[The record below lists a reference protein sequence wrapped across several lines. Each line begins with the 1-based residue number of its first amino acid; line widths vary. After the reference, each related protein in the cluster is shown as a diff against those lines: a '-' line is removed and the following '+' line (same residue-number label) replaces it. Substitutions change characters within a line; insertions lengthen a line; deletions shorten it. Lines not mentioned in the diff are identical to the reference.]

1 MKHFVFIL
9 LLFILCNSS
18 VLSQTIVD
26 VEYLLKVKE
35 NLDKIECRYDAY
47 NSLIE
52 SANKEINSSLS
63 PVTDKKY
70 LAVSGDIH
78 DYVSI
83 GRYWWPDSTKT
94 DGLPYIRN
102 DGYHNPELKYFDRK
116 KLSDLT
122 RSVSV
127 LSYAY
132 FFTKEDKY
140 AKKAIDNLRVW
151 FLDET
156 TRMNPNLNYA
166 QIIRGHNGDAGR
178 SEGLI
183 DAYGF
188 VEMLSCVE
196 LISESG
202 LITKNDYEGLKKW
215 FSDFLDWMLTSDLG
229 IKAKSPKNNHGTA
242 YDVQIVA
249 YSLFVGRWDIADEY
263 IRQFAENRLFKQ
275 IESDGKQ
282 PLELERKTS
291 FHYSLFNIGHFLDM
305 SVLAKSMGINI
316 YDSNQKGKHSIDMA
330 IKYMV
335 RYLGK
340 PSSSFPYEEISNWEI
355 CQERLCWILKRST
368 QFKANK
374 KYDKL
379 FKKYCTTKC
388 SDINWSLYA
397 TFK

>member
-1 MKHFVFIL
+1 MKYLVFIL
-9 LLFILCNSS
+9 SLF
-18 VLSQTIVD
+18 VLFNTSAFSQNIID
-26 VEYLLKVKE
+26 IEYLLDVKE
-35 NLDKIECRYDAY
+35 NLDGIECGYDAY
-47 NSLIE
+47 SSLVE
-52 SANKEINSSLS
+52 SANKVINLSIS

-70 LAVSGDIH
+70 LAASGDTH

-94 DGLPYIRN
+94 DGLPYVRN
-102 DGYHNPELKYFDRK
+102 DGYHNPELKDFDRK
-116 KLSDLT
+116 KLGDLT
-122 RSVSV
+122 QSVSV

-132 FFTKEDKY
+132 FFTKEDIY
-140 AKKAIDNLRVW
+140 AKKAIENLRIW
-151 FLDET
+151 FLDEK

-202 LITKNDYEGLKKW
+202 LMTKNDYEGLKKW

-229 IKAKSPKNNHGTA
+229 IKAKGSKNNHGTA

-249 YSLFVGRWDIADEY
+249 YSLFVGRLDIANKY
-263 IRQFAENRLFKQ
+263 IQQFAENRLFKQ

-282 PLELERKTS
+282 PLELERKTA

-305 SVLAKSMGINI
+305 CTLAKSIGIDI
-316 YDSNQKGKHSIDMA
+316 YDSNLKGKHSIDMA
-330 IKYMV
+330 IKFMLK
-335 RYLGK
+335 YLGK
-340 PSSSFPYEEISNWEI
+340 PSSSFPYEEISNWET

-374 KYDKL
+374 KYNKL

-388 SDINWSLYA
+388 SDINWLLYA
-397 TFK
+397 TTK

>member
-1 MKHFVFIL
+1 MKHFIL
-9 LLFILCNSS
+9 ILSLFILCNSL
-18 VLSQTIVD
+18 VLSQTIID
-26 VEYLLKVKE
+26 AEYLLNVKE
-35 NLDKIECRYDAY
+35 NLDDIECGYDAY
-47 NSLIE
+47 DSLIE
-52 SANKEINSSLS
+52 SANKVINLSIS

-70 LAVSGDIH
+70 LAASGDIH

-83 GRYWWPDSTKT
+83 GRYWWPDSTKI
-94 DGLPYIRN
+94 DGLPYVRN
-102 DGYHNPELKYFDRK
+102 DGYHNPELKYFDRR
-116 KLSDLT
+116 KLGDLT
-122 RSVSV
+122 QSVSV

-140 AKKAIDNLRVW
+140 AKKAIESLRVW
-151 FLDET
+151 FLDEK
-156 TRMNPNLNYA
+156 TRMNPNMNYA

-202 LITKNDYEGLKKW
+202 LMTKNDCDGLKKW

-229 IKAKSPKNNHGTA
+229 IKAKSAKNNHGTA

-249 YSLFVGRWDIADEY
+249 YSLFVGRQDIADEY

-282 PLELERKTS
+282 PLELERKTA

-305 SVLAKSMGINI
+305 CALAKSKGIDI
-316 YDSNQKGKHSIDMA
+316 YDSNLKGKHSIDIA

-340 PSSSFPYEEISNWEI
+340 LSSSFPYEEISDWET

-374 KYDKL
+374 KYNKL

-388 SDINWSLYA
+388 SDINWLLYA
-397 TFK
+397 TTK

>member
-1 MKHFVFIL
+1 MKHLVLILSLFV
-9 LLFILCNSS
+9 LFNNS
-18 VLSQTIVD
+18 VFSQNIID
-26 VEYLLKVKE
+26 IEYLLDVKE
-35 NLDKIECRYDAY
+35 NLDGIECGYDAY
-47 NSLIE
+47 SSLVE
-52 SANKEINSSLS
+52 SANKVINLSIS

-70 LAVSGDIH
+70 LAASGDTH

-94 DGLPYIRN
+94 DGLPYVRN
-102 DGYHNPELKYFDRK
+102 DGYHNPELKDFDRK
-116 KLSDLT
+116 KLGDLT
-122 RSVSV
+122 QSVSV

-132 FFTKEDKY
+132 FFTKEDIY
-140 AKKAIDNLRVW
+140 AKKAIENLRIW
-151 FLDET
+151 FLDEK

-202 LITKNDYEGLKKW
+202 LMTKNDYDGLKKW

-229 IKAKSPKNNHGTA
+229 IKAKNAKNNHGTA

-249 YSLFVGRWDIADEY
+249 YSLFVGRQDIADEY

-282 PLELERKTS
+282 PLELERKTA

-305 SVLAKSMGINI
+305 CALAKSIGIDI
-316 YDSNQKGKHSIDMA
+316 YDSNLKGKNSIDMA
-330 IKYMV
+330 IKFMLK
-335 RYLGK
+335 YLGK
-340 PSSSFPYEEISNWEI
+340 PSSSFPYECI
-355 CQERLCWILKRST
+355 
-368 QFKANK
+368 
-374 KYDKL
+374 
-379 FKKYCTTKC
+379 
-388 SDINWSLYA
+388 
-397 TFK
+397 